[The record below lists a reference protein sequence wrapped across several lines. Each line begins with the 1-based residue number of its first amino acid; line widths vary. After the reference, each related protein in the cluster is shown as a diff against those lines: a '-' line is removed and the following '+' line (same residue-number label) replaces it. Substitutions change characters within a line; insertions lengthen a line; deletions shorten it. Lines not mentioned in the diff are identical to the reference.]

1 VSSAVDV
8 TDADLIEFKGTRQK
22 KQRKIVNYDRDR
34 DSDKRLLQKPR
45 KWMQCLCITSN
56 DAGIYRKDDGDHGW
70 VVY

>member
-8 TDADLIEFKGTRQK
+8 KDADLIEFKGTRQ
-22 KQRKIVNYDRDR
+22 
-34 DSDKRLLQKPR
+34 
-45 KWMQCLCITSN
+45 MQCLCITSN